1 MEELLL
7 PAPIT
12 DEGELT
18 GSGTAVAAAAAAAA
32 AAALPFIS
40 DEEPPPPLSAA
51 LAATLSRSW
60 LWRRLSGFPP
70 PPGICIE
77 FCNEKGK
84 RTHSIY
90 FSPLPLNFAGVHL
103 HADLSAVTLPK
114 ESPFIL
120 PLLHSPSLSP
130 LNLFFHLSEF
140 PLPPIPPSFRSGT
153 LLFCPLHPQ
162 NLN

>member
-40 DEEPPPPLSAA
+40 DEEPPPPPPLSAA

-77 FCNEKGK
+77 FCNEKEK

-90 FSPLPLNFAGVHL
+90 FSPLPLNSAGVHL

-120 PLLHSPSLSP
+120 PLLHPPPLSP

-140 PLPPIPPSFRSGT
+140 SFLQSLPFGVAR
-153 LLFCPLHPQ
+153 FCPLYPQ